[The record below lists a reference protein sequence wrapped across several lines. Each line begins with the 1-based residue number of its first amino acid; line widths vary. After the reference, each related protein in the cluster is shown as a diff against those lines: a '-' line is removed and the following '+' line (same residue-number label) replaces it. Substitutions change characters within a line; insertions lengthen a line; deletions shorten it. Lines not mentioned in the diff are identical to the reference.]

1 MTDENFKRLESIVN
15 DINKEASI
23 KLVISKQFNQVGVH
37 LEPYKD
43 NWYNLE
49 GNNLLGQ
56 IRILAEVTK
65 DVR

>member
-1 MTDENFKRLESIVN
+1 MTNEELTRLQSII
-15 DINKEASI
+15 DGINKEASI
-23 KLVISKQFNQVGVH
+23 QLVLSKRYGQMGVH
-37 LEPYKD
+37 LEPYND

-49 GNNLLGQ
+49 DNNLLGQ

>member
-1 MTDENFKRLESIVN
+1 MTNENFKRLESIVN